1 MVLEDAK
8 GLKVTVKKG
17 MKVADNNNRAK
28 EKPPYFGGFLWV
40 FLEKIRQQVEEQFQE
55 EQLIKEQYK
64 ELSKQ
69 FV

>member
-1 MVLEDAK
+1 MELE
-8 GLKVTVKKG
+8 
-17 MKVADNNNRAK
+17 VAGNNNCAK